1 MCGCAGWSAPCCS
14 QTPKDR
20 FSRVEAHIKGKEHT
34 IDTLLVYLDVL
45 YIYMV
50 CFIHCLATIYI
61 YWLCVF
67 SGELGKA
74 PSLPTDTLPAQKEP
88 EGATAAPNEE
98 EEEDLMGR
106 LEALRS

>member
-1 MCGCAGWSAPCCS
+1 M
-14 QTPKDR
+14 
-20 FSRVEAHIKGKEHT
+20 
-34 IDTLLVYLDVL
+34 Y
-45 YIYMV
+45 Y
-50 CFIHCLATIYI
+50 IYI

>member
-1 MCGCAGWSAPCCS
+1 MLVFAFVVHKP
-14 QTPKDR
+14 PKTGFLALR
-20 FSRVEAHIKGKEHT
+20 PILKEKRKQLTLYLHI
-34 IDTLLVYLDVL
+34 LMY
-45 YIYMV
+45 
-50 CFIHCLATIYI
+50 YI

-67 SGELGKA
+67 AGELGKA